1 MTLLLVRQREL
12 RVPVRVPAVVRPQV
26 RAQVQQLVVQ
36 VLVLVQVLAR
46 QPVLQQ
52 EQVRIPHHPQLQ
64 SQFPPQ
70 LCHLLAHES
79 LSTLLR

>member
-36 VLVLVQVLAR
+36 VLVLVQVPPQQAR
-46 QPVLQQ
+46 TSPAMAVTETFLT
-52 EQVRIPHHPQLQ
+52 Q
-64 SQFPPQ
+64 SQA
-70 LCHLLAHES
+70 LLFLAQAQQRS
-79 LSTLLR
+79 LAQA

>member
-1 MTLLLVRQREL
+1 MTLLVRELRVPAQALVRQREL
-12 RVPVRVPAVVRPQV
+12 RV

-36 VLVLVQVLAR
+36 VLVLVLVLAL
-46 QPVLQQ
+46 QPALQQ
-52 EQVRIPHHPQLQ
+52 EQVRIPHHPQLR